1 MISRRIFLSNKNRLS
16 FCQVQTSVQNMNR
29 NSKQQFVDEEEDIFQ
44 ETKIKSPRL
53 KIISL
58 EFSRIK
64 TNFKKMYNNS
74 EYSDVN

>member
-1 MISRRIFLSNKNRLS
+1 
-16 FCQVQTSVQNMNR
+16 MNR
-29 NSKQQFVDEEEDIFQ
+29 NSKQQFVDEEEEEDIFQ

>member
-1 MISRRIFLSNKNRLS
+1 
-16 FCQVQTSVQNMNR
+16 MNR
-29 NSKQQFVDEEEDIFQ
+29 NSKQEFVDEEEENIFQ